1 MQFLGK
7 STNLFVIKNLN
18 IVFQLKSIAVKNA
31 RFPNKLPCYKPM
43 LRQIEWTVSLNEI
56 HLDVVTFKLRRFN
69 KLRQLGDLNL
79 TLQLRKID

>member
-1 MQFLGK
+1 
-7 STNLFVIKNLN
+7 
-18 IVFQLKSIAVKNA
+18 
-31 RFPNKLPCYKPM
+31 M

-79 TLQLRKID
+79 TLQLRQLD